1 MKTDKKK
8 QLLMLLLCAA
18 VMVAAAIRRDGK
30 VAGHR
35 LAADKQETTVRQEP
49 DTMRKTADGTVVIN
63 TTYLAKD
70 INGYGGNVPL
80 EIYLLSLIHI

>member
-8 QLLMLLLCAA
+8 QLLMLLVCAA

-49 DTMRKTADGTVVIN
+49 DSRRNSGDKHH
-63 TTYLAKD
+63 
-70 INGYGGNVPL
+70 
-80 EIYLLSLIHI
+80 LSG